1 MPSGPPLPK
10 LSLPL
15 APTSSPP
22 RALHSVAPHLP
33 SPPVVGDSVTEAGIA
48 GPVIVVGAGPVGIH
62 AARELLFGSSD
73 VSVILYGAEP
83 WEPYNRVLLSE
94 LLAGEIDWSA
104 IVNPAPLIESGRLKL
119 RINSPIVAIDR
130 IGQTVTDAV
139 GTREVYSR
147 LVLATG
153 SSPRVPAFAKRAVLG
168 VYTYRDVND
177 AQTLMTNALQSRC
190 SVVLGGGALGVEVA
204 RALKTQNPDTRVIVV
219 HRAMSLLNRELDSEA
234 AGLLEEQIRGSG
246 IEILLRET
254 ISSIEGTREIEGVNL
269 AGGQRIECDTLVMC
283 TGIERNTRLAREAG
297 LQVGEGIKVD
307 DRMRTSDRRI
317 YAVGECAEHRG
328 DVYGLLAPGIEQAKV
343 AATNVLGGRAKYH
356 GSDHFLRLKVVKMPV
371 TSIRW
376 AAHDGAKHK
385 SVSYAEAGGKL
396 RRLVV
401 ANGRLIGAS
410 VIGEWDE
417 TERVHQTLARRERLW
432 PWQLWRFR
440 REGRL
445 WSRQQADTT
454 TWLDSTTVCGCMG
467 VSCGMLRHAMAEGHT
482 TLDGLRERTGACQGC
497 GACAPLV
504 LSLIGKQPGDVTFA
518 GAGAGVALGGAAL
531 LTALLLLAVLFW
543 PAVAVG
549 RSFSTRSMFDW
560 LLLDGTWKQAT
571 GYTLTAVSA
580 ASLVLP
586 LRKRWRRF
594 AKGSYR
600 FWRGAHAVL
609 GAASAGVLVLHTG
622 LRHGHSFDRVLMEVF
637 LAVLLTGALLG
648 ALAWRAS
655 LESRWRRSL
664 GAAHLLLV
672 WILPAFIA
680 VHILKVYY
688 F

>member
-1 MPSGPPLPK
+1 M
-10 LSLPL
+10 
-15 APTSSPP
+15 
-22 RALHSVAPHLP
+22 
-33 SPPVVGDSVTEAGIA
+33 A

-62 AARELLFGSSD
+62 AARELLFGSPD

-104 IVNPAPLIESGRLKL
+104 IVNPAPLIESGRLQL

-130 IGQTVTDAV
+130 IGQTVTDAL
-139 GTREVYSR
+139 GAREHYGS

-153 SSPRVPAFAKRAVLG
+153 SSPHVPAFVKREMLG

-219 HRAMSLLNRELDSEA
+219 HRAVSLLNRELESDA
-234 AGLLEEQIRGSG
+234 AELLEEQIRGSG

-254 ISSIEGTREIEGVNL
+254 ISSIAGTREIEGVNL

-328 DVYGLLAPGIEQAKV
+328 EVYGLLAPGIEQAKV
-343 AATNVLGGRAKYH
+343 AATNILGGRAKYR
-356 GSDHFLRLKVVKMPV
+356 GSDHFLRLKVVKVPV

-376 AAHDGAKHK
+376 AAHHVAKHK
-385 SVSYAEAGGKL
+385 SVSYAEPGGKL

-417 TERVHQTLARRERLW
+417 TERVHQTLARRERVW
-432 PWQLWRFR
+432 PWQLWRFQ

-445 WSRQQADTT
+445 WSRRQPDST

-467 VSCGMLRHAMAEGHT
+467 VSCGMLRQAMAEGHT
-482 TLDGLRERTGACQGC
+482 TLEGLRERTGACQGC

-504 LSLIGKQPGDVTFA
+504 LSLIGKPDEATFA

-549 RSFSTRSMFDW
+549 RSFSSRGLFDW
-560 LLLDGTWKQAT
+560 LLLDATWKQTT
-571 GYTLTAVSA
+571 GYALTAFAA

-600 FWRGAHAVL
+600 FWRGAHALL
-609 GAASAGVLVLHTG
+609 GAAAAGVLVLHTG

-648 ALAWRAS
+648 ALASRAS
-655 LESRWRRSL
+655 LDSRWRRSL

-672 WILPAFIA
+672 WILPAFVA